1 MRRTLV
7 AAGVAAASVLLV
19 GVVSGSAA
27 GTSTSNE
34 KTIKVV
40 QTIASIHL
48 PSGGLAPGGTVVLTT
63 NETSGGKQVGTSQV
77 ACVVI
82 KGTTA
87 ECQATTFTSQGQ
99 IAGLGPF
106 DISKPFGTVAIV
118 GGTGAYK
125 TARGFITRK
134 KLSATT
140 TEVTYH
146 IFS

>member
-1 MRRTLV
+1 MRRTL
-7 AAGVAAASVLLV
+7 AAAAVAAASVLLV

-27 GTSTSNE
+27 GTSTKSQT
-34 KTIKVV
+34 TIKVV
-40 QTIASIHL
+40 QTITSIHL
-48 PSGGLAPGGTVVLTT
+48 PPGGLAPGATIVLTT
-63 NETSGGKQVGTSQV
+63 KETAGGKQVGTSQV

-82 KGTTA
+82 KGTAA
-87 ECQATTFTSQGQ
+87 ECAATTVTSRGQ
-99 IAGLGPF
+99 IEGQGPF

-146 IFS
+146 ITG